1 MTTKPKDRSGALADP
16 STRVLAWIVGIVVLG
31 IGAMF
36 ISSQL
41 GVSWGSNGDRPT
53 SASRPSVQASRPPVP
68 VQASRP
74 PVQHYAEGYVPTDQ
88 EIEEA
93 DQESREKVFGKR
105 WSCFYDPTMNNNW
118 HDDVRCTDGP
128 NSYRPILLADRG
140 FVTEE
145 DMRAAGQDYENHLN
159 SGVKP

>member
-1 MTTKPKDRSGALADP
+1 MTTKPKDRSGAWADP

-93 DQESREKVFGKR
+93 DQESREKVFGKG
-105 WSCFYDPTMNNNW
+105 WSCFYDPTMNENW
-118 HDDVRCTDGP
+118 HDDVRCTNGP
-128 NSYRPILLADRG
+128 KSYRPILLADRG

-145 DMRAAGQDYENHLN
+145 DMRAAGQDHENHLN

>member
-16 STRVLAWIVGIVVLG
+16 SIRVLAWIVGIVVLG

-53 SASRPSVQASRPPVP
+53 SASRPSVQASRPS

-93 DQESREKVFGKR
+93 QQESWEKVFGKR

-118 HDDVRCTDGP
+118 HDDVRCTNGAK
-128 NSYRPILLADRG
+128 SYRPILLADRG

-145 DMRAAGQDYENHLN
+145 DMRAAGQDYESYLN
-159 SGVKP
+159 SGGTP